1 MATFDPNRVLPGT
14 IELVRDANGNYTT
27 KVVGLETI
35 NSLSLP
41 EISTTAAVTKTDTD
55 TKTATEIT
63 GDTVQKQT
71 QMAFKTDDD
80 NQPDTTGDMLQ
91 EAKKTSD
98 MLANVSTPTTIQDSM
113 IRSNRFDADTFDD
126 EVGSR
131 IEIKDPTSTVFGR
144 PKERTIDQAA
154 IDRQTQKNLGLDQ
167 PEVKGSAAVQRG
179 EAEPPGFD
187 FSFLGGDRFKQGT
200 ASTNPVGG
208 VDQMAADAINRQEM
222 ISGATADDATANTL
236 GITADPT
243 QSATR
248 AAKEAGFAS
257 GSFPGRT
264 VADSD
269 LEADEGTKAR
279 ADIKP
284 KESALKT
291 LGSSITTAL
300 KNIKTPMMMVLE
312 TAGRPVGESAGAVA
326 HNKKYFTDRGDGRI
340 GGNPATDL
348 YAGFNRVSKFGN
360 LEKAGDK
367 RLARR
372 EKTIAK
378 KGYGPGDKFY
388 DDTQKMKEQAKDY
401 KASKKSAPVTGTT
414 KPGESGGSGA
424 TGGGKIVCTMMN
436 ESYGF
441 GSFRNKIWMKFH
453 GDIAPEYQKGYHKL
467 FLPLVNYAKQKGITN
482 KIIKNILEHIAV
494 HSTIDMRQTL
504 RGKRHTLGRLYRK
517 VILPLCYWAGKK

>member
-1 MATFDPNRVLPGT
+1 
-14 IELVRDANGNYTT
+14 
-27 KVVGLETI
+27 
-35 NSLSLP
+35 
-41 EISTTAAVTKTDTD
+41 
-55 TKTATEIT
+55 
-63 GDTVQKQT
+63 
-71 QMAFKTDDD
+71 
-80 NQPDTTGDMLQ
+80 
-91 EAKKTSD
+91 

-113 IRSNRFDADTFDD
+113 IRSNRLTA
-126 EVGSR
+126 EEAAPQENIISN
-131 IEIKDPTSTVFGR
+131 IEIKSPTENVFGKSTIEDAQ
-144 PKERTIDQAA
+144 KER
-154 IDRQTQKNLGLDQ
+154 QTTLPDLSVDVEK
-167 PEVKGSAAVQRG
+167 K
-179 EAEPPGFD
+179 EPPGLFGFKFD
-187 FSFLGGDRFKQGT
+187 RPIKKEDFLGDRFKT
-200 ASTNPVGG
+200 TETINTNPNL
-208 VDQMAADAINRQEM
+208 DRIAKDSIDYRQEM
-222 ISGATADDATANTL
+222 ISGATPDDATANTL
-236 GITADPT
+236 GITADPA
-243 QSATR
+243 QSTTR

-264 VADSD
+264 VGDSD
-269 LEADEGTKAR
+269 LEADAGTKAR

-312 TAGRPVGESAGAVA
+312 TVATPRGESAGAVA

-348 YAGFNRVSKFGN
+348 YAGMNRVSMFGN
-360 LEKAGDK
+360 LAKAGDK
-367 RLARR
+367 RIARR
-372 EKTIAK
+372 EKTIATK
-378 KGYGPGDKFY
+378 NVSQKFI
-388 DDTQKMKEQAKDY
+388 DDTNKMKEQAKAY
-401 KASKKSAPVTGTT
+401 KQSLKEAPVTGTT
-414 KPGESGGSGA
+414 KPGESGGSQA
-424 TGGGKIVCTMMN
+424 TGGKIVCTMMN

-453 GDIAPEYQKGYHKL
+453 GNIAPEYQKGYHKL